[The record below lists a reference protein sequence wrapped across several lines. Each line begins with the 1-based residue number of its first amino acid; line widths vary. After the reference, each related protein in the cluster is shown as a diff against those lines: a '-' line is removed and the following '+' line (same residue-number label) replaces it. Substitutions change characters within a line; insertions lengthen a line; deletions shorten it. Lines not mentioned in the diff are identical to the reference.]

1 MKDDLL
7 RFNKQQKYII
17 FDTETEG
24 LNLVHSKPWQ
34 IAWIVAQGDNIL
46 EKFDIYIKWEDLKV
60 SEGAAK
66 VTGFSNEYYKRNAID
81 ATEAFNKF
89 SKYLYDPQ
97 YKLIGQNVLGFD
109 VYMINIWRKFIGLNP
124 DYSFIDRIIDTRC
137 LAMAI
142 AKQIPPPKYD
152 PVIAE
157 KSLISWQYRLLNHKD
172 KSVKASQLALL
183 KKYSIDFDEKKL
195 HDALY
200 DVEMTY
206 KIFKKQLFEI
216 EL

>member
-1 MKDDLL
+1 MKDNLL
-7 RFNKQQKYII
+7 RFDKQQKYII

-34 IAWIVAQGDNIL
+34 IAWIVAQGDNII
-46 EKFDIYIKWEDLKV
+46 EKFDIYIKWDNLKV

-81 ATEAFNKF
+81 AKEAFNKF

-109 VYMINIWRKFIGLNP
+109 VYMINIWRKLIGLKT

-142 AKQIPPPKYD
+142 AKQIPVKKD
-152 PVIAE
+152 D
-157 KSLISWQYRLLNHKD
+157 LISWQYRLLNHRD

>member
-7 RFNKQQKYII
+7 RFDKQQKYII

-34 IAWIVAQGDNIL
+34 VAWIVAQGDNII
-46 EKFDIYIKWEDLKV
+46 EKHDIYIKWDNLRV

-66 VTGFSNEYYKRNAID
+66 ITGFSTQLYERRAVNAKD
-81 ATEAFNKF
+81 VFEKF

-109 VYMINIWRKFIGLNP
+109 VYMINIWRKLIGLKS

-142 AKQIPPPKYD
+142 AKQIPVKKD
-152 PVIAE
+152 D
-157 KSLISWQYRLLNHKD
+157 LISWQYRLLNHKD
-172 KSVKASQLALL
+172 KKVKASQLALL

-206 KIFKKQLFEI
+206 KIFRKQLFEI

>member
-7 RFNKQQKYII
+7 RFDKQQKYII

-34 IAWIVAQGDNIL
+34 VAWIVAQGDNII
-46 EKFDIYIKWEDLKV
+46 EKHDIYIKWDNLRV

-66 VTGFSNEYYKRNAID
+66 ITGFSTQLYERRAVNAKD
-81 ATEAFNKF
+81 VFEKF

-109 VYMINIWRKFIGLNP
+109 IYMINIWRKLIGLKS

-142 AKQIPPPKYD
+142 AKQIPVKKD
-152 PVIAE
+152 D
-157 KSLISWQYRLLNHKD
+157 LISWQYRLLNHKD
-172 KSVKASQLALL
+172 KKVKASQLALL

-206 KIFKKQLFEI
+206 KIFRKQLFEI

>member
-7 RFNKQQKYII
+7 RFDKQQKYII

-34 IAWIVAQGDNIL
+34 IAWIVAQGDNII
-46 EKFDIYIKWEDLKV
+46 EKFDIYIKWDNLKV

-81 ATEAFNKF
+81 AKEAFNKF

-109 VYMINIWRKFIGLNP
+109 VYMINIWRKLIGLKT

-142 AKQIPPPKYD
+142 AKQIPVKKD
-152 PVIAE
+152 D
-157 KSLISWQYRLLNHKD
+157 LISWQYRLLNHKD
-172 KSVKASQLALL
+172 KKVKASQLALL

-206 KIFKKQLFEI
+206 KIFRKQLFEI

>member
-1 MKDDLL
+1 MKDNLL
-7 RFNKQQKYII
+7 RFDKQQKYII

-34 IAWIVAQGDNIL
+34 IAWIVAQGDNII
-46 EKFDIYIKWEDLKV
+46 EKFDIYIKWNDLKV
-60 SEGAAK
+60 SDGAAK

-81 ATEAFNKF
+81 AKEAFNKF

-109 VYMINIWRKFIGLNP
+109 VYMINIWRKLIGLKT

-142 AKQIPPPKYD
+142 AKQIPVKKD
-152 PVIAE
+152 D
-157 KSLISWQYRLLNHKD
+157 LISWQYRLLNHRD

>member
-7 RFNKQQKYII
+7 RFDKQQKYII

-34 IAWIVAQGDNIL
+34 IAWIVAQGDNII
-46 EKFDIYIKWEDLKV
+46 EKFDIYIKWDNLKV

-81 ATEAFNKF
+81 AKEAFNKF

-109 VYMINIWRKFIGLNP
+109 VYMINIWRKLIGLKT

-142 AKQIPPPKYD
+142 AKQIPVKKD
-152 PVIAE
+152 D
-157 KSLISWQYRLLNHKD
+157 LISWQYRLLNHRD

>member
-7 RFNKQQKYII
+7 RFDKQQKYII

-34 IAWIVAQGDNIL
+34 IAWIVAQGDNII
-46 EKFDIYIKWEDLKV
+46 EKFDIYIKWDNLKV

-81 ATEAFNKF
+81 AKEAFNKF

-109 VYMINIWRKFIGLNP
+109 VYMINIWRKLIGLKS

-142 AKQIPPPKYD
+142 AKQIPVKKD
-152 PVIAE
+152 D
-157 KSLISWQYRLLNHKD
+157 LISWQYRLLNHKD
-172 KSVKASQLALL
+172 KKVKASQLALL

-206 KIFKKQLFEI
+206 KIFRKQLFEI

>member
-7 RFNKQQKYII
+7 RFDKHQKYII

-34 IAWIVAQGDNIL
+34 VAWIVAQGDNIL
-46 EKFDIYIKWEDLKV
+46 EKHDVYIKWDDLRV

-66 VTGFSNEYYKRNAID
+66 ITGFSTQLYERRAVNAKD
-81 ATEAFNKF
+81 VFEKF

-109 VYMINIWRKFIGLNP
+109 VYMINIWRKLIGLKS

-142 AKQIPPPKYD
+142 AKQIPVKKD
-152 PVIAE
+152 D
-157 KSLISWQYRLLNHKD
+157 LISWQYRLLNHKD
-172 KSVKASQLALL
+172 KKVKASQLALL

-206 KIFKKQLFEI
+206 KIFRKQLFEI

>member
-7 RFNKQQKYII
+7 RFDKQQKYII

-34 IAWIVAQGDNIL
+34 VAWIVAQGDNIL
-46 EKFDIYIKWEDLKV
+46 EKHDIYIKWDDLRV

-66 VTGFSNEYYKRNAID
+66 ITGFSTQLYERRAVNAKD
-81 ATEAFNKF
+81 VFEKF

-109 VYMINIWRKFIGLNP
+109 VYMINIWRKLIGLKS

-142 AKQIPPPKYD
+142 AKQIPVKKD
-152 PVIAE
+152 D
-157 KSLISWQYRLLNHKD
+157 LISWQYRLLNHKD
-172 KSVKASQLALL
+172 KKVKASQLALL

-206 KIFKKQLFEI
+206 KIFRKQLFEI

>member
-1 MKDDLL
+1 MQTDLL
-7 RFNKQQKYII
+7 RFDKQQKYVT
-17 FDTETEG
+17 FDFETEG

-34 IAWIVAQGDNIL
+34 IAWIVTQGDKIL
-46 EKFDIYIKWEDLKV
+46 EKFDIYIKWDDLKV
-60 SEGAAK
+60 SDGAAK
-66 VTGFSNEYYKRNAID
+66 VTGFSHALYERKAID
-81 ATEAFNKF
+81 ATEAFQIF
-89 SKYLYDPQ
+89 SKYLYDTQ

-109 VYMINIWRKFIGLNP
+109 VYMVNVWRKLIGLKS
-124 DYSFIDRIIDTRC
+124 DYSFVERIIDTRC

-142 AKQIPPPKYD
+142 AKQIPAQKD
-152 PVIAE
+152 N
-157 KSLISWQYRLLNHKD
+157 LISWQYRLLNHRD
-172 KSVKASQLALL
+172 KKVKASQLALL
-183 KKYSIDFDEKKL
+183 KKYEIVFDERKL

>member
-7 RFNKQQKYII
+7 RFDKQQKYII

-34 IAWIVAQGDNIL
+34 IAWIVAQGDNII
-46 EKFDIYIKWEDLKV
+46 EKFDIYIKWDNLKV

-81 ATEAFNKF
+81 AKEAFNKF

-109 VYMINIWRKFIGLNP
+109 IYMINIWRKLIGLKS

-142 AKQIPPPKYD
+142 AKQIPVKKD
-152 PVIAE
+152 D
-157 KSLISWQYRLLNHKD
+157 LISWQYRLLNHKD
-172 KSVKASQLALL
+172 KKVKASQLALL

-206 KIFKKQLFEI
+206 KIFRKQLFEI

>member
-1 MKDDLL
+1 MQTDLL
-7 RFNKQQKYII
+7 RFDKQQKYII
-17 FDTETEG
+17 FDSETEG

-34 IAWIVAQGDNIL
+34 MAWIVAQGDKII
-46 EKFDIYIKWEDLKV
+46 EKFDIYIKWDDLKV

-66 VTGFSNEYYKRNAID
+66 VTGFSQEYYERKAID

-89 SKYLYDPQ
+89 AKYLYDPQ

-109 VYMINIWRKFIGLNP
+109 VYMINIWRKLIGLKP

-142 AKQIPPPKYD
+142 AKQIPAQKD
-152 PVIAE
+152 N
-157 KSLISWQYRLLNHKD
+157 LISWQYRLLNHRD
-172 KSVKASQLALL
+172 RTVKASQLALL
-183 KKYSIDFDEKKL
+183 KKYEIAFDERKL

>member
-7 RFNKQQKYII
+7 RFDKQQKYII

-34 IAWIVAQGDNIL
+34 IAWIVAQGDNII
-46 EKFDIYIKWEDLKV
+46 EKFDIYIKWDNLKV

-81 ATEAFNKF
+81 AKEAFNKF

-109 VYMINIWRKFIGLNP
+109 VYMINIWRKLIGLKT

-142 AKQIPPPKYD
+142 AKQIPVKKD
-152 PVIAE
+152 D
-157 KSLISWQYRLLNHKD
+157 LISWQYRLLNHRD

-183 KKYSIDFDEKKL
+183 KKYSIDFDEKRL